1 MILSINLRGLV
12 NAEYYQLLKLVV
24 DKVDEAN
31 ATTLK
36 IKKVRDD
43 LAGILPA
50 LKSSLNAEVALSETK
65 VIQDLDQRRDDAII
79 GLQMIVK
86 GNTRHIN
93 TEKKDAANLLKAF
106 FKAQGSEISR
116 LNYQAETSVLDKIT
130 DKLKSDAKYIQAI
143 ALLGLDEW
151 VAELETSNQQFETVF
166 KSRNTEIS
174 ASVTNLSFGELKKQS
189 IPVYSKLMNMIESRY
204 ATTEEDG
211 TPTAPYQNLIN
222 EINALVE
229 AYNSYISKGGKT
241 PDSPAKPA

>member
-31 ATTLK
+31 ANTLK

-50 LKSSLNAEVALSETK
+50 LKSALNAEVAFAETK

-86 GNTRHIN
+86 ANTRHIN
-93 TEKKDAANLLKAF
+93 TEKKDAGNLLKAF
-106 FKAQGSEISR
+106 FKAQGSEISK

-130 DKLKSDAKYIQAI
+130 DKLKLDAKYSQAI
-143 ALLGLDEW
+143 TLLGLDEW

-174 ASVTNLSFGELKKQS
+174 VSVTNLSFGELKKQS
-189 IPVYSKLMNMIESRY
+189 IPVYNKLINMVESRY
-204 ATTEEDG
+204 ATAEEDG
-211 TPTAPYQNLIN
+211 APTAPYQNLIN
-222 EINALVE
+222 E
-229 AYNSYISKGGKT
+229 T
-241 PDSPAKPA
+241 SPL